1 MAKGQQYFT
10 KYQQGII
17 KRYYEHKDAATA
29 QRLQELVSDLALAP
43 AGSKEAEKLWKK
55 AAPAL
60 VAAGVAP
67 EKAERIAAGR
77 SVEALAAAV
86 NDLTKPR

>member
-17 KRYYEHKDAATA
+17 KRYYEHKDAASA
-29 QRLQELVSDLALAP
+29 QRLQELVSDLALAAP
-43 AGSKEAEKLWKK
+43 GSKEAEKLWKK
-55 AAPAL
+55 AASVL
-60 VAAGVAP
+60 TAAGLAP

-77 SVEALAAAV
+77 SVESLARAA
-86 NDLTKPR
+86 NELTKPR